1 MPIFSAI
8 RQHQITVIP
17 AKMMIGVWLLTAAG
31 LWATAAVTWATVIY
45 CEAFAL
51 ELHPA
56 AIFGAFLL
64 LIVGGYYLMGALHRL
79 NTAAAVVFY
88 LAFIALAGIFSG
100 NIFTWQG
107 VVVVL
112 GITGAM
118 FAVSACLCWCVDMNP
133 GSVRQ
138 IIIMIVCGTLIAIG
152 VNSLLDSRPSRWFDS
167 LFTVVLWAATAGCE
181 KDTLHGYARKLYAA
195 EFYTLP
201 RCIVLGAMTLYL
213 GVIAFF
219 RRLLLFAMD
228 ICSGFFWWR

>member
-1 MPIFSAI
+1 
-8 RQHQITVIP
+8 
-17 AKMMIGVWLLTAAG
+17 MMIGVWLLTAAG

-51 ELHPA
+51 ELHPV

-64 LIVGGYYLMGALHRL
+64 LIVGGYYLMEPLHRL
-79 NTAAAVVFY
+79 STAAAVVFY

-152 VNSLLDSRPSRWFDS
+152 VNSLLDSRPSRWFYS
-167 LFTVVLWAATAGCE
+167 LFTAVLWAVTAGCE
-181 KDTLHGYARKLYAA
+181 KETLHGYARKLYAA

-201 RCIVLGAMTLYL
+201 RCIVLGAMTIYL

-219 RRLLLFAMD
+219 RRLIMGVMNIL
-228 ICSGFFWWR
+228 SGFWIP

>member
-31 LWATAAVTWATVIY
+31 LWATAALTWATVIY
-45 CEAFAL
+45 REAFAL

-64 LIVGGYYLMGALHRL
+64 LIVGGYYLMGPLRRL
-79 NTAAAVVFY
+79 STAAAVVFY

-100 NIFTWQG
+100 NLFTWQG

-138 IIIMIVCGTLIAIG
+138 IIIMIVCGTLIAMT
-152 VNSLLDSRPSRWFDS
+152 VNSLLDSCPSRWFYS
-167 LFTVVLWAATAGCE
+167 HVTVVLWAVTPGCE
-181 KDTLHGYARKLYAA
+181 KDTLHGYARKLYAD

-201 RCIVLGAMTLYL
+201 RCIVLGAMTISLS
-213 GVIAFF
+213 VIAFY
-219 RRLLLFAMD
+219 RRLLMCVMD
-228 ICSGFFWWR
+228 ILSGFWWH

>member
-1 MPIFSAI
+1 MPNLSAI

-17 AKMMIGVWLLTAAG
+17 AKMMIGVWLLTAVG
-31 LWATAAVTWATVIY
+31 LWATTAVTWATVIY

-64 LIVGGYYLMGALHRL
+64 LIVGGYYLMNSLHRL
-79 NTAAAVVFY
+79 STAAAVVFY

-107 VVVVL
+107 VAVVL

-118 FAVSACLCWCVDMNP
+118 FAVSACLCWYVDINP

-138 IIIMIVCGTLIAIG
+138 IIIMIVCGTLIAMT
-152 VNSLLDSRPSRWFDS
+152 VNSLLDSRPSRWFYS
-167 LFTVVLWAATAGCE
+167 HVTVVLWAVTAGCE
-181 KDTLHGYARKLYAA
+181 KDTLYGYARKLYAD

-201 RCIVLGAMTLYL
+201 RCIVLGAMTIYL
-213 GVIAFF
+213 GVSAFF
-219 RRLLLFAMD
+219 CRLIMGLMNIL
-228 ICSGFFWWR
+228 SGFWIP